1 MSRVEKEV
9 LGRIKGSEDLV
20 LIDGED
26 VKPPKETEMGPD
38 YRRVAVY
45 DRNTRS
51 RREWVPLVRIP
62 DETRARL
69 GLI

>member
-1 MSRVEKEV
+1 MSRKVKEV
-9 LGRIKGSEDLV
+9 LGHLKGSEELV

-26 VKPPKETEMGPD
+26 VRPPKEVKMDLD
-38 YRRVAVY
+38 YRRVAIY

-69 GLI
+69 GLT